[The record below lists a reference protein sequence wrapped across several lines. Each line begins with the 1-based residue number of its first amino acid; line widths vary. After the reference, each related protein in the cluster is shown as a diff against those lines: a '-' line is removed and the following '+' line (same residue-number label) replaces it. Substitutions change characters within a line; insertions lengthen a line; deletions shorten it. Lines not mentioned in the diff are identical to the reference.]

1 MWRNSQDL
9 LVLKAFCVV
18 IVFNC
23 LFCDSTPASPHIHT
37 HHHGE
42 REEDGGYS
50 PRDKNHIVNGEHHSE
65 FDHEAILGSVKEAE
79 EFDHL
84 GPAEAR
90 RRLRILL
97 TKMDLD
103 KDENIDRKELHAWIL
118 RSFKMLSEEE
128 SQDRFE
134 DADENEDGLVTWAE
148 YIADSYGIQ
157 DSDEEN
163 DISNEDKSEED
174 KLLSDDK
181 IMFEAADRNKDGSL
195 NKGEFL
201 MFSHPEEHPDM
212 LPVIL
217 KQTLEEKDTNGDGF
231 IDFQEFTGDRAKSHD
246 KEWLIVEK
254 EKFDNEFDK
263 DRDGKLNG
271 GEILSWV
278 VPSNDEIAEEEV
290 IHLFAAS
297 DDDHDGLLTYD
308 EILEHHETFVGSEAT
323 DYGDHLHNIHIFQD
337 EL

>member
-1 MWRNSQDL
+1 VCIIL
-9 LVLKAFCVV
+9 LINNL
-18 IVFNC
+18 
-23 LFCDSTPASPHIHT
+23 LCDSTPASPHIHT
-37 HHHGE
+37 HHHE
-42 REEDGGYS
+42 REEDGAYS
-50 PRDKNHIVNGEHHSE
+50 PRDKSHVTHGQHHSE

-84 GPAEAR
+84 DPVEAK

-103 KDENIDRKELHAWIL
+103 KDEHIDRKELHAWIL

-134 DADENEDGLVTWAE
+134 DSDENEDGVVTWSE
-148 YIADSYGIQ
+148 YIADSYGITGN
-157 DSDEEN
+157 DEDN
-163 DISNEDKSEED
+163 DVSVEDKSEEN

-181 IMFEAADRNKDGSL
+181 ILFEAADKNKDGSL
-195 NKGEFL
+195 NKAEFL

-217 KQTLEEKDTNGDGF
+217 KQTLQDKDTDGDGF
-231 IDFQEFTGDRAKSHD
+231 ISFQEFIGDRAKHQD
-246 KEWLIVEK
+246 KEWLITEK
-254 EKFDNEFDK
+254 EKFDNEFDNDK
-263 DRDGKLNG
+263 DGKLNG
-271 GEILSWV
+271 AEILSWV
-278 VPSNDEIAEEEV
+278 VPSNDEIADEEV
-290 IHLFAAS
+290 SHLFVAS
-297 DDDHDGLLTYD
+297 DDDHDDLLAFD
-308 EILEHHETFVGSEAT
+308 EILDHHEIFVGSEAT